1 MSSQSLRN
9 PKDLRNMVSESSSDM
24 DDMQRNLNKLKLL
37 TEDDKT
43 ENAKLRSRI
52 DEQCQLIMI
61 LKQRADE
68 GTIRCQTLEKINKE
82 LLDFRDQAD
91 AMLKSEIKKYDILDV
106 RFNQL
111 ASNHEEM
118 IRIKDEYKRV
128 NQELRE
134 ENARL
139 KDENGRLF
147 SKTIV
152 EKDSKIHDLEKKC
165 STIYEQTITLEQKLR
180 ENQIE
185 WRGKEESLRQEMLE
199 HQTISAQQ
207 VKNLQSLLK
216 TTEDKLKDTEYR
228 LHSLMNLKRN
238 MQEET
243 SDKLLK
249 ANKEKEE
256 LLNLVMQR
264 GKLIQKEQ
272 EENKE
277 LKNKIEEM
285 QKALTKMEDK
295 FHQEAD
301 AVNANVKVKKLADE
315 LEGAG
320 SKYTQMLKEFEAF
333 KKHSSE
339 LLLREK
345 ELNDRLRILYS

>member
-24 DDMQRNLNKLKLL
+24 EDMQKNLMKLKQL
-37 TEDDKT
+37 TEDDKM
-43 ENAKLRSRI
+43 ENTKLRSRI

-82 LLDFRDQAD
+82 LLDFREQAE
-91 AMLKSEIKKYDILDV
+91 AMLKSEIKKYDVLDT

-118 IRIKDEYKRV
+118 IQIKDEYKRA

-134 ENARL
+134 DNTRL

-147 SKTIV
+147 SKTIA
-152 EKDSKIHDLEKKC
+152 EKDNKIQELEKKC
-165 STIYEQTITLEQKLR
+165 STMSEQIVTLEQKLR
-180 ENQIE
+180 QNQVE
-185 WRGKEESLRQEMLE
+185 WRAKEEAMRQELSE
-199 HQTISAQQ
+199 HQTISSQQ

-216 TTEDKLKDTEYR
+216 TTEDKFKDTEQR
-228 LHSLMNLKRN
+228 LQSIMDKKRN
-238 MQEET
+238 MQDEV
-243 SDKLLK
+243 SDKLMK

-256 LLNLVMQR
+256 LLALVMQR

-272 EENKE
+272 EENKD

-285 QKALTKMEDK
+285 KKAVKKMEDR
-295 FHQEAD
+295 FNREAE
-301 AVNANVKVKKLADE
+301 AVNTNLKVKRLAEE
-315 LEGAG
+315 LEGAD
-320 SKYTQMLKEFEAF
+320 SKYTQMMKEYEAF

-345 ELNDRLRILYS
+345 ELNDRLRHLYS